1 MPNGEIRQ
9 SDCSDYPLAR
19 VDLVSSGAAQSRFS
33 TDFLPA
39 KEPGTLAVRGVTP
52 GRYMVRAHANFTG
65 YVQSLRSGETD
76 LFRQEL
82 VVPEEGAV
90 APIEVVVRDDAGLL
104 KIQVRT
110 GKPGEL
116 GTVLLISEG
125 EPFLEPQIV
134 GVVAGHTE
142 LLSAPLAPGEYKVFA
157 FDSID
162 GLDYT
167 NPEAIAPY
175 ASSAAHVTV
184 SANGNTSVTV
194 DLVHTGDE
202 R

>member
-1 MPNGEIRQ
+1 
-9 SDCSDYPLAR
+9 
-19 VDLVSSGAAQSRFS
+19 
-33 TDFLPA
+33 
-39 KEPGTLAVRGVTP
+39 
-52 GRYMVRAHANFTG
+52 
-65 YVQSLRSGETD
+65 
-76 LFRQEL
+76 
-82 VVPEEGAV
+82 
-90 APIEVVVRDDAGLL
+90 
-104 KIQVRT
+104 
-110 GKPGEL
+110 
-116 GTVLLISEG
+116 
-125 EPFLEPQIV
+125 
-134 GVVAGHTE
+134 AGHTE